1 MFHGLVPDSPVL
13 YAGVKVTK
21 KARRQARKKDVEF
34 FTPEF
39 KSRFSKLVDDFDKWS
54 KVKYEEA
61 KQKRDAR

>member
-13 YAGVKVTK
+13 YAGVKLSRR
-21 KARRQARKKDVEF
+21 ARRKNKKDVGF
-34 FTPEF
+34 VSPEF
-39 KSRFSKLVDDFDKWS
+39 KARFSKLIDDLDEWS

>member
-13 YAGVKVTK
+13 YTGVKMTK
-21 KARRQARKKDVEF
+21 KFRRKNKKDVEF

-39 KSRFSKLVDDFDKWS
+39 KARFSNWLDELNEKS
-54 KVKYEEA
+54 KAMLEEA

>member
-13 YAGVKVTK
+13 YAGVKMTK
-21 KARRQARKKDVEF
+21 KSRRKNKKDVEF

-39 KSRFSKLVDDFDKWS
+39 KARCSNWLDELNEKSKAM
-54 KVKYEEA
+54 YEEA

>member
-13 YAGVKVTK
+13 YAGVKMTK
-21 KARRQARKKDVEF
+21 KARHKNKKDVGF
-34 FTPEF
+34 VTPEF
-39 KSRFSKLVDDFDKWS
+39 KARFSKLIDDLDEWS

>member
-1 MFHGLVPDSPVL
+1 M
-13 YAGVKVTK
+13 TK
-21 KARRQARKKDVEF
+21 KARRKNKKDVGF

-39 KSRFSKLVDDFDKWS
+39 KARFSKLIDDLDDWS

>member
-21 KARRQARKKDVEF
+21 KARRKAKNDVGF

-39 KSRFSKLVDDFDKWS
+39 KARFLKLIDDLDEWS

-61 KQKRDAR
+61 KQKRDER

>member
-1 MFHGLVPDSPVL
+1 MFHGLVKDSAAL
-13 YAGVKVTK
+13 HIGVKMVK
-21 KARRQARKKDVEF
+21 KARRKNKKDVGF

-39 KSRFSKLVDDFDKWS
+39 KARFSKLIDDLDDWS